1 MIPDISDPRWK
12 RALTTESDYSAA
24 ALATRLLVA
33 RLRREVAADPRSLS
47 AKVAELRGF
56 FEKNSF
62 VQPDVARL

>member
-12 RALTTESDYSAA
+12 RALTTDCDYATA

-33 RLRREVAADPRSLS
+33 RLRREVQADPPSLS

-56 FEKNSF
+56 FEKND
-62 VQPDVARL
+62 VVRADVARL